1 MTRSPAST
9 GKRASVHARQHEQSS
24 LSAGQPGLVR
34 IESRRPRVVAC
45 SKKGRWKRPD
55 PQASLFLGGL
65 KAESRNMVCT
75 SGTSSLIITFH
86 SHPPSVRHAV
96 HHFLS
101 IPART
106 APDSKAV
113 VKPMTPLLDG
123 RIIALVTV
131 AHESGTQA
139 SVAPLPTAHSFM
151 ASVNPAGFHTG
162 TPLRILHRISGA
174 ENQC

>member
-1 MTRSPAST
+1 
-9 GKRASVHARQHEQSS
+9 
-24 LSAGQPGLVR
+24 
-34 IESRRPRVVAC
+34 VVC
-45 SKKGRWKRPD
+45 SNKGRWKRPD

-113 VKPMTPLLDG
+113 VKPMTPPSG
-123 RIIALVTV
+123 RTNHRSGDSL

-139 SVAPLPTAHSFM
+139 SSLLFLLLIRLWAN
-151 ASVNPAGFHTG
+151 VNPAGFTLGLTTHPASNFWG
-162 TPLRILHRISGA
+162 
-174 ENQC
+174 

>member
-1 MTRSPAST
+1 
-9 GKRASVHARQHEQSS
+9 
-24 LSAGQPGLVR
+24 
-34 IESRRPRVVAC
+34 
-45 SKKGRWKRPD
+45 
-55 PQASLFLGGL
+55 
-65 KAESRNMVCT
+65 
-75 SGTSSLIITFH
+75 
-86 SHPPSVRHAV
+86 
-96 HHFLS
+96 
-101 IPART
+101 
-106 APDSKAV
+106 
-113 VKPMTPLLDG
+113 MTPLLDG